1 MRHSVIIFLALIFS
15 LNLVSQV
22 FSIEDIKSY
31 STKLNDKFKG
41 LTIDPA
47 TGVKGRGVISI
58 ERKLIFQYDVPEE
71 WYPLQDIKE
80 VLTRSLIES
89 GSTSLYLKGKV
100 DVGYYYYKNDRVI
113 KMVNIDWEDLKFK
126 LGDYIELT
134 NHPKS
139 NGLEFKLKVPLGWVV
154 EEGDGPHI
162 VKKFSADGKI
172 YLIFVK
178 EIGQFFSKK
187 EVRDLFSNETDVQV
201 FVQAMQGDDDG
212 LNLNNGKVVTIENHP
227 FIYTYGTLR
236 KERMGVE
243 IEGKIHYWFSFI
255 EDQYIYFMGTSYSDD
270 DYENEFFKITN
281 SIKLLNQY

>member
-1 MRHSVIIFLALIFS
+1 MRHNVIIFFALIFS
-15 LNLVSQV
+15 LNLVSQAV
-22 FSIEDIKSY
+22 SIEDIKSY

-80 VLTRSLIES
+80 VVTRSLIES
-89 GSTSLYLKGKV
+89 GSTSLYVKGKV
-100 DVGYYYYKNDRVI
+100 DVGYYYFKNDRVI

-162 VKKFSADGKI
+162 VKKFSNAGKV
-172 YLIFVK
+172 YLIYVK
-178 EIGQFFSKK
+178 ELGQFFSKK
-187 EVRDLFSNETDVQV
+187 EVRELFSSETDVQELI
-201 FVQAMQGDDDG
+201 QAMSDNEEF
-212 LNLNNGKVVTIENHP
+212 NLNDGKVVTIENHP
-227 FIYTYGTLR
+227 FIYTHGTFK

-243 IEGKIHYWFSFI
+243 IEGKVHYWFSFI
-255 EDQYIYFMGTSYSDD
+255 EDQYVYFMGTDFSDD
-270 DYENEFFKITN
+270 DYNNEFFRITN